1 MWIVEPFWADVGY
14 SIGFL
19 LRRLLPKFTKVLR
32 WTSNAFSM
40 CLSWYRLTPFR
51 NHSLL
56 FPSYPQHSRKA
67 NWKILFVGLS
77 FVGANHSTK
86 SHCQEFTCTPLS
98 DKAHFGVYCL
108 FRTHLMPLDA
118 FRLIV
123 VDSAKAPQKCQ
134 LRRWS
139 NSCDNFDMHSGS
151 IRSMNC
157 LSCFS
162 LHGKGR
168 WPVEIH
174 RAEGLGCH
182 VPLGLQIPESASSVR
197 LFWMPISRD
206 HVWPPWGLKK
216 AEWTITIMN
225 TIVAYPM
232 WCRSM
237 QVPHC
242 VSTSQVVQA
251 GEIA

>member
-1 MWIVEPFWADVGY
+1 MWIVELFWADVGY

-51 NHSLL
+51 NHLLL

-108 FRTHLMPLDA
+108 YRTHLMPLDA

-216 AEWTITIMN
+216 AEWTITIMS

-232 WCRSM
+232 F
-237 QVPHC
+237 
-242 VSTSQVVQA
+242 STSQVVQA